1 MKRFQSCIPG
11 ATAGAATGAIATGVG
26 SLIWCWQVVY
36 MSKREVFGLIAAG
49 IVGGIAAFAV
59 IVLLGSTWRE
69 AMPASSVV
77 AVIVPTVTYYAKTRL
92 KKTDHD

>member
-1 MKRFQSCIPG
+1 
-11 ATAGAATGAIATGVG
+11 
-26 SLIWCWQVVY
+26 

-77 AVIVPTVTYYAKTRL
+77 AVIVPTVTYYAKSRL
-92 KKTDHD
+92 KKTDQD